1 MSAEKKI
8 LKIKRSCELALSNL
22 ENGNKRLAQG
32 DVNYIRAFAEAAY
45 WILDDEIN
53 EEEEY

>member
-8 LKIKRSCELALSNL
+8 QKIMKSCELALSNL

-32 DVNYIRAFAEAAY
+32 DVNFIRSFAEAAY